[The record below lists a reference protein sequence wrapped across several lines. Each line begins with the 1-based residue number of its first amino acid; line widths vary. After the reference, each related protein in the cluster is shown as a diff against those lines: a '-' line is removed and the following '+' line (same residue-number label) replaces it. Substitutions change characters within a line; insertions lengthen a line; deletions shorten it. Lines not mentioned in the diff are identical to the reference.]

1 MAQAHIHLKR
11 AAAACRRRRSPARS
25 RSRPCRT
32 ARAAFT
38 LLELLVA
45 IAIIATLLAL
55 LLPALGSARSEGTKV
70 KCLANMRELGIA
82 FSTYSTD
89 DSQGFTSPV
98 HPRAEISWW
107 YDGEFEYG
115 GATGML
121 VYGSPDF
128 IAENRLLNKY
138 LFLEGL
144 NTKWNLYQCL
154 GDSGIPP
161 APVNF
166 DDWFLGSQVRNRPTY
181 VTTGSSY
188 RLNNHINFTN
198 NTPNYKKHFYG
209 PYMRPATQVPDP
221 ATTVILEEAITE
233 VAKWNATTYRT
244 MGWHRKA
251 NIFNVLFV
259 DGHAGAINLAG
270 QQDLSDHYGNYWV
283 LRGEN
288 WRMDCYPRPPV
299 CDLPRD
305 DAQCAINI
313 GSGGGNGD

>member
-1 MAQAHIHLKR
+1 MAQRPLHLKR
-11 AAAACRRRRSPARS
+11 AFPSRCERRSLVCPR
-25 RSRPCRT
+25 RCPGCN
-32 ARAAFT
+32 ARAGFT

-89 DSQGFTSPV
+89 DPQGFTSPV

-121 VYGSPDF
+121 VYASPDF
-128 IAENRLLNKY
+128 VAENRLLNKY
-138 LFLEGL
+138 LFQDGR

-154 GDSGIPP
+154 GDSGIPE
-161 APVNF
+161 APINF
-166 DDWFLGSQVRNRPTY
+166 DDWFLGAQVRNRPTY

-209 PYMRPATQVPDP
+209 PYMRPATQVPDA

-233 VAKWNATTYRT
+233 VAKWNAPTYRT

-259 DGHAGAINLAG
+259 DGHAGAIHLAG
-270 QQDLSDHYGNYWV
+270 QQDLSDQYGGYWV

-305 DAQCAINI
+305 EAQCAINL
-313 GSGGGNGD
+313 GGN